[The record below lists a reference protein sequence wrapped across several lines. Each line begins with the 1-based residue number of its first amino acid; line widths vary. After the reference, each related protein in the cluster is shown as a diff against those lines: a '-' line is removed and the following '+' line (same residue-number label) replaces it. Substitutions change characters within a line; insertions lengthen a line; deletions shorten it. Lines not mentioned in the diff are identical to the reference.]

1 MSWLFISFKHKVTF
15 SFFNLNKTRAIIA
28 RKLKGL
34 ETIITVDYIDSV
46 MKDSE
51 IGMNFSQQCPDTLNG
66 KENLRDVYLLSHPD
80 YTGKATVPVLF
91 DKKAKKIVSNSSADI
106 LRMLNSEFDEFS
118 TIPNGLIDLYPQ
130 SLQKEIDSLN
140 EWITP

>member
-1 MSWLFISFKHKVTF
+1 M
-15 SFFNLNKTRAIIA
+15 
-28 RKLKGL
+28 
-34 ETIITVDYIDSV
+34 
-46 MKDSE
+46 
-51 IGMNFSQQCPDTLNG
+51 
-66 KENLRDVYLLSHPD
+66 
-80 YTGKATVPVLF
+80 LF